1 MSNIVPREVVTT
13 GILSKVGV
21 IGRIV
26 RVRTRNINE
35 VNTGKGN
42 AKGKNKRKADG
53 PLCVLELHISGGT
66 TAADVIMF
74 EVWDAALRQ
83 KLDPIAHV
91 GETIC
96 IKNVLVKPHTDKTSP
111 FTTSPLPVY
120 LRAIET
126 TTAEKGPERPESEW
140 PRLHPVTDVP
150 DLQHLDNVLVCI
162 AGRIVGE
169 TKLNDVPSDGSTVPV
184 ANTNL
189 RVNDEMIRISGW
201 RDHSAAVNNLTTG
214 EIYYFEALS
223 VRRLRQKD
231 GKMTTELRFGSL
243 TSAVL
248 CPEPLRAKIMEGTGM
263 NTEGTVAWTNISG
276 VQRDYTKESVA
287 WYTLSVCEAICRP
300 EERRTLTL
308 LAKVPS
314 VFIVGFANKIIY
326 CGCSLCKNMV

>member
-120 LRAIET
+120 LRAIENT
-126 TTAEKGPERPESEW
+126 ITEKGPERPESEW

-169 TKLNDVPSDGSTVPV
+169 TKLNDVPSSGSTVPV

-214 EIYYFEALS
+214 EIYYFEALCAAPS
-223 VRRLRQKD
+223 
-231 GKMTTELRFGSL
+231 
-243 TSAVL
+243 
-248 CPEPLRAKIMEGTGM
+248 PER
-263 NTEGTVAWTNISG
+263 W
-276 VQRDYTKESVA
+276 
-287 WYTLSVCEAICRP
+287 
-300 EERRTLTL
+300 
-308 LAKVPS
+308 
-314 VFIVGFANKIIY
+314 
-326 CGCSLCKNMV
+326 